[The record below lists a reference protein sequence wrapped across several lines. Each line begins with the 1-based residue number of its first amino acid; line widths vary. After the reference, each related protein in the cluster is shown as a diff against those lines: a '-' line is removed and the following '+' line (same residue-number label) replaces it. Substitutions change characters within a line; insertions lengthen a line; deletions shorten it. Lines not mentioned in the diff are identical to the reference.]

1 MIEGAF
7 LTGVFKAVSARMVV
21 TIIIF
26 VGCFGRF
33 TNDYPFC
40 FFVFFILTAKS

>member
-33 TNDYPFC
+33 TNDYM
-40 FFVFFILTAKS
+40 IQKTNA